1 MKQIKHHSQLVN
13 AIIASNLPISSTDKL
28 VLSTLVTHLNLSKN
42 EAFPSQARIASVC
55 GLCRATVNRA
65 IMKLSE
71 LGYISIKKIE
81 RINGIGLRN
90 LYTLK
95 SSLIKALSV
104 VIPKLGT
111 LASRVFKQAHSKPT
125 SPNTGT
131 NQTSSILDKANK
143 DFEEHYTQISNT
155 RRADLSVVQ
164 ALKASLRCTSKGGL

>member
-13 AIIASNLPISSTDKL
+13 AIIASNLPISATDKL
-28 VLSTLVTHLNLSKN
+28 VLSTLVTHLNLAKN
-42 EAFPSQARIASVC
+42 ESFPSQFRLASMC
-55 GLCRATVNRA
+55 GLCRATVNRS

-71 LGYISIKKIE
+71 LGYISIKKID
-81 RINGIGLRN
+81 RVNGIGLRN

-111 LASRVFKQAHSKPT
+111 LVRAAFKQAHSKPT

-143 DFEEHYTQISNT
+143 DFEEHYTQIANT
-155 RRADLSVVQ
+155 KRVDLSVVQ
-164 ALKASLRCTSKGGL
+164 ALKASLRCTSKRGL